1 MKENILKEILTT
13 LKELLG
19 VSKEHKE
26 ISKKIEKET
35 LSKKEQRFWHIFAI
49 SVIIII
55 AVMGGIIISLSLGNS
70 SNEPL
75 KISISPFEIKLNEN
89 GNINFEIN
97 FTNIGEKNISN
108 FDILKIDLYR
118 EEKGE
123 LIYKRQIKI
132 PWENKDYSISCR
144 NGWIEDNEPNLKVG
158 NSCTVKVDMY
168 SCPECFDDKDKNVYL
183 LIYIDSVPPIENQMV
198 NIPIYRFFPYLAK
211 KTYSQFFYQ

>member
-1 MKENILKEILTT
+1 MKENIIKEILTT

-19 VSKEHKE
+19 VSKEHKD

-35 LSKKEQRFWHIFAI
+35 LSKKEQRFGHIFAI
-49 SVIIII
+49 SVTIII
-55 AVMGGIIISLSLGNS
+55 AVMGGIIILSFGNN
-70 SNEPL
+70 SNEQL
-75 KISISPFEIKLNEN
+75 KISVSPSDIKLNEE
-89 GNINFEIN
+89 GDIDFEIT
-97 FTNIGEKNISN
+97 FTNVGEKNISN

-144 NGWIEDNEPNLKVG
+144 NGWTENKEPNLKVG
-158 NSCTVKVDMY
+158 NSCVVKVDMH
-168 SCPECFDDKDKNVYL
+168 SCPECFDDKDKKVYF

-198 NIPIYRFFPYLAK
+198 EIPIY
-211 KTYSQFFYQ
+211 